1 MPTTDDAV
9 PGRPR
14 VTVPEVREL
23 LRRPEMAL
31 FVAVFAAYAYFYQAG
46 GWNQNSRFDL
56 VRATVEHGSASIDAY
71 HGNTNDKAKVGDHYY
86 CDKAPGV
93 SWMAAP
99 AYAVARLVATPPAGD
114 SIAEAR
120 FLAVAAYVST
130 AWAIGVPSAISVV
143 ALALLLGALGAGERT
158 RLAAAAAYGL
168 GTLAFP
174 YSTLLYGHQ
183 VAAAFTLCA
192 FALLVHARRVV
203 DRAEPLLLAGAG
215 ALLGG
220 AVVVEYPAALAAVA
234 ITAYA
239 ATFVRPLHRL
249 GWLAAGAALPC
260 AALALYHAMVFGGP
274 LTLPYE
280 FSTQKNR
287 SRGFFMGLGVPD
299 ATVLWHVLLSP
310 YRGLFFSS
318 PWLALSLPGAVRMV
332 RVRAGALRAEAITC
346 IAIALLHLWLN
357 ASLVDWQGGRAM
369 GARYLVPCLPF
380 VAILAAALALPGT
393 STSGGTRAL
402 RRAAWALAAAAAL
415 CSTFLMLAG
424 TAVKP
429 EVPVRERHPFG
440 GYILP
445 RLAKGRARRQHAE
458 HRQHRR
464 LAEPWHARR
473 APHRARVE
481 PRPACRARRTRLARA
496 ARRDLDRMRRLA
508 RVGGAD
514 ARAHVFNQDAGMRL
528 GVVVAWR

>member
-1 MPTTDDAV
+1 
-9 PGRPR
+9 
-14 VTVPEVREL
+14 
-23 LRRPEMAL
+23 MAL
-31 FVAVFAAYAYFYQAG
+31 LVAVFAAYAYFYQAG

-56 VRATVEHGSASIDAY
+56 VRATVEHGTASIDAY
-71 HGNTNDKAKVGDHYY
+71 HENTNDKAKVGGHYY

-93 SWMAAP
+93 SWMAVP

-120 FLAVAAYVST
+120 FLAVAAHVST

-183 VAAAFTLCA
+183 VAAALTLCA

-203 DRAEPLLLAGAG
+203 GRAGPLLLAGAG

-220 AVVVEYPAALAAVA
+220 AVVVEYPSALAAAA

-239 ATFVRPLHRL
+239 ATFVRPIHRL
-249 GWLAAGAALPC
+249 GWLAVGAALPC
-260 AALALYHAMVFGGP
+260 AALALYHAVVFGGP
-274 LTLPYE
+274 LALPYD
-280 FSTQKNR
+280 FSTQRNR

-299 ATVLWHVLLSP
+299 ATALWHILLSP

-346 IAIALLHLWLN
+346 IAIALLYLWLN
-357 ASLVDWQGGRAM
+357 ASLADWQGGWAM

-380 VAILAAALALPGT
+380 LVILAAALALPST
-393 STSGGTRAL
+393 STSGTRAL
-402 RRAAWALAAAAAL
+402 RRAAWALAAAAVL
-415 CSTFLMLAG
+415 YSSFLMLAG

-429 EVPVRERHPFG
+429 EVPVREHHPFG

-445 RLAKGRARRQHAE
+445 RLAKGELAVSTQSIDSINSAPSFGALDPRRIEHAWNLGQRVGLDGLASLAPLVAIWIACGAWLAWAVRLRARS
-458 HRQHRR
+458 
-464 LAEPWHARR
+464 
-473 APHRARVE
+473 
-481 PRPACRARRTRLARA
+481 
-496 ARRDLDRMRRLA
+496 
-508 RVGGAD
+508 
-514 ARAHVFNQDAGMRL
+514 
-528 GVVVAWR
+528 

>member
-1 MPTTDDAV
+1 M
-9 PGRPR
+9 
-14 VTVPEVREL
+14 
-23 LRRPEMAL
+23 RRPEMAL
-31 FVAVFAAYAYFYQAG
+31 FVAAFAAYAYFYQAG

-56 VRATVEHGSASIDAY
+56 VRATVEHGTASIDAY
-71 HGNTNDKAKVGDHYY
+71 HTNTGDKARVGDHFY

-99 AYAVARLVATPPAGD
+99 AYAVARLVARPPDGD
-114 SIAEAR
+114 GIAEAR
-120 FLAVAAYVST
+120 FLAVAAHVST

-158 RLAAAAAYGL
+158 RLAAAGAYGL

-192 FALLVHARRVV
+192 FALLVHARHVV
-203 DRAEPLLLAGAG
+203 GRAGPLLLAGAG

-220 AVVVEYPAALAAVA
+220 AVVVEYPSALAAVV

-260 AALALYHAMVFGGP
+260 AALALYHAVVFGGP
-274 LTLPYE
+274 LTLPYQ

-287 SRGFFMGLGVPD
+287 SRGFFMGLGVPN

-318 PWLALSLPGAVRMV
+318 PWLALSLPGAIRMV
-332 RVRAGALRAEAITC
+332 RLRTGALRPEAITC

-357 ASLVDWQGGRAM
+357 ASLADWQGGRAM

-380 VAILAAALALPGT
+380 VAILAAALALPGKGT
-393 STSGGTRAL
+393 STGATRAL
-402 RRAAWALAAAAAL
+402 RPAAWALAAAGAL

-424 TAVKP
+424 TAVMP
-429 EVPVRERHPFG
+429 EVPIREPHPFG

-445 RLAKGRARRQHAE
+445 RLAKGQLAVSTQSIDSIGNSPSPGPLDARPIEHAWNLGQ
-458 HRQHRR
+458 RVGLDGLASLAPLVAIWIACAAWLAWAVRR
-464 LAEPWHARR
+464 
-473 APHRARVE
+473 RARV
-481 PRPACRARRTRLARA
+481 
-496 ARRDLDRMRRLA
+496 LD
-508 RVGGAD
+508 
-514 ARAHVFNQDAGMRL
+514 QDPGMR
-528 GVVVAWR
+528 